1 MNGNTT
7 YIDDMKLT
15 LLPPVEKV
23 EISQEEAETE
33 TIKFLAI
40 FVKIKQRVLRENKNH
55 HQYMMSSR

>member
-1 MNGNTT
+1 MHLISIVNKKDNTQNA
-7 YIDDMKLT
+7 LA
-15 LLPPVEKV
+15 
-23 EISQEEAETE
+23 QESTETE